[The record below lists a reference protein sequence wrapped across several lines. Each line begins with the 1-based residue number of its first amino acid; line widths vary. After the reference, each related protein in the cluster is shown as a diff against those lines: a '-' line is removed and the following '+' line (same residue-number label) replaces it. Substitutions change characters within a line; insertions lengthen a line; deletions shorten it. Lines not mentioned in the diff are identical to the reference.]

1 MICTSWAWPNMFDVA
16 RSKISLYSDA
26 QSIVN
31 RVKLLL
37 LTDPTEL
44 YMVPN
49 FGVGL
54 KKFMFRYKS
63 DNTAAMVKDALIEQ
77 LRLWEP
83 SVIPEDTVVSQGL
96 EYSRSG
102 TVSSNTPDT
111 LELTITLKTR
121 YGQELTFGISQEDLN
136 VTT

>member
-54 KKFMFRYKS
+54 KKFMFRYKG